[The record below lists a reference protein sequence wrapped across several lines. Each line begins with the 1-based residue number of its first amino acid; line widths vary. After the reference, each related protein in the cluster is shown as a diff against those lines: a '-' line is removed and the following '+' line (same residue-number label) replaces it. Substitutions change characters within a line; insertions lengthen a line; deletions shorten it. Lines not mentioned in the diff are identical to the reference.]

1 MIWARLGVRVRSGVA
16 TESSKA
22 LLGAATY
29 ACTKYSRAAQKSP
42 AALCCLPSPKKAS
55 ATAAAC

>member
-1 MIWARLGVRVRSGVA
+1 MIWAGVRVRARSGVA
-16 TESSKA
+16 TESSRA
-22 LLGAATY
+22 WLGAATY

-55 ATAAAC
+55 AKAAAC